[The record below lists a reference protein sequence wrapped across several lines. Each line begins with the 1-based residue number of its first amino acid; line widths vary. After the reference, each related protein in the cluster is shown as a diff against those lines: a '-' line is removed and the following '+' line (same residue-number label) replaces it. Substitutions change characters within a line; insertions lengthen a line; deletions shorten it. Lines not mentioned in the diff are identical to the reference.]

1 MASCAGAATGAA
13 SKASVAEELAGP
25 SIPEAPVPAASDT
38 EEERTDEVVKQ
49 ETPGELATPDKL
61 DKIDEAN
68 ANQVKPN
75 ESDTPAKPEK
85 KDKPDQADSQGAE
98 SKVDMPASLEE
109 LEKLPDKPAKELP
122 PWLQRRPRASKKK
135 VEE

>member
-75 ESDTPAKPEK
+75 ESDTQA
-85 KDKPDQADSQGAE
+85 KPDQVDSQGAE